1 VRYFLSIRPWAALG
15 LLAAAAMAVSVAWLG
30 VRSLAPAIESAPER
44 RDVEVIAAVA
54 AVEADEGW
62 RVADSRSSGSARL
75 VLDDGRTVLV
85 ADGTLGEVECAALD
99 QPFGCVL
106 LADAL
111 GGAIVW
117 FALLPAGT
125 EDGQRLL
132 TLPALVDMLEGG
144 DLGVL
149 PNGWV
154 VPLGTGVVRACDDD
168 TASLRDFINRFPPG
182 RAETVLDLV
191 KDAVVE
197 VRCTG
202 GGDAA
207 AG

>member
-1 VRYFLSIRPWAALG
+1 
-15 LLAAAAMAVSVAWLG
+15 
-30 VRSLAPAIESAPER
+30 
-44 RDVEVIAAVA
+44 
-54 AVEADEGW
+54 
-62 RVADSRSSGSARL
+62 
-75 VLDDGRTVLV
+75 
-85 ADGTLGEVECAALD
+85 
-99 QPFGCVL
+99 
-106 LADAL
+106 
-111 GGAIVW
+111 
-117 FALLPAGT
+117 
-125 EDGQRLL
+125 
-132 TLPALVDMLEGG
+132 
-144 DLGVL
+144 VL